1 MSTILHVE
9 PSEFF
14 TEMTGSLLK
23 DKGYEYIY
31 TDSYNE
37 ALLLLEEYDIDLILL
52 SLEGNG
58 MKSEDFVKNVNYTLN
73 EMPICVVSGNKL
85 NANMQH
91 FMNLGIIQY
100 IDKEDIEKGLIKYID
115 SIFKHDQY
123 LDRLRDFSV
132 AVIEDS
138 HFSRLHLKEIFD
150 SYKIKKVKYF
160 TSGIELLKSQ
170 SVFDVYLVDLVLKDE
185 FGKNIISSIREKNKS
200 SLIFAV
206 TSLNNPRL
214 LSDVLDN
221 GADDIIN
228 KPVEE
233 KVFISKLKSHI
244 RRDGELSL

>member
-1 MSTILHVE
+1 MRTVLHVE

-14 TEMTGSLLK
+14 TEMIRGLLK
-23 DKGYEYIY
+23 EKDYEYIC

-58 MKSEDFVKNVNYTLN
+58 MRCEDFVKNVSYTFN

-91 FMNLGIIQY
+91 FMNLGVIQY
-100 IDKEDIEKGLIKYID
+100 VDKEEIKEGLVKYID
-115 SIFKHDQY
+115 GIFKPDEY
-123 LDRLRDFSV
+123 LDILRMLSI

-150 SYKIKKVKYF
+150 LYKIKHVKYF
-160 TSGIELLKSQ
+160 ASGAELIEDSKK
-170 SVFDVYLVDLVLKDE
+170 FDVYLVDLVLKDE
-185 FGKNIISSIREKNKS
+185 FGKNIIASIREKNENA
-200 SLIFAV
+200 LIFAV
-206 TSLNNPRL
+206 TSLNNPKL

-228 KPVEE
+228 KPVED

-244 RRDGELSL
+244 RRLKK

>member
-14 TEMTGSLLK
+14 TGITRNLLK
-23 DKGYEYIY
+23 DDKYEYIY

-37 ALLLLEEYDIDLILL
+37 ALLLLEEYEIDLILL

-58 MKSEDFVKNVNYTLN
+58 MRVEDFVKNVSYTLN

-115 SIFKHDQY
+115 SIFKPDQY
-123 LDRLRDFSV
+123 LDQLRNLSI

-150 SYKIKKVKYF
+150 LYKIKNVKYF
-160 TSGIELLKSQ
+160 TSGIELLESNKT
-170 SVFDVYLVDLVLKDE
+170 FNVYLVDLVLKDE
-185 FGKNIISSIREKNKS
+185 FGKNIIASIREKNKN

-206 TSLNNPRL
+206 TSLNNPKL

-244 RRDGELSL
+244 RRDGDLSL

>member
-1 MSTILHVE
+1 MRTILHVE

-14 TEMTGSLLK
+14 TEMIRGLLR

-37 ALLLLEEYDIDLILL
+37 ALLLLEEYDVDVILL

-58 MKSEDFVKNVNYTLN
+58 MRCEDFVKNVSYSFN

-85 NANMQH
+85 NASMQH

-100 IDKEDIEKGLIKYID
+100 IDKEGIREALVKYID
-115 SIFKHDQY
+115 SIFKHDDC
-123 LDRLRDFSV
+123 LDILREFSI

-160 TSGIELLKSQ
+160 ASGSELLEDKGS
-170 SVFDVYLVDLVLKDE
+170 FDVYLVDLVLKDE
-185 FGKNIISSIREKNKS
+185 FGKNIISSIREKDNN

-214 LSDVLDN
+214 LSDVLDS

-228 KPVEE
+228 KPVQE
-233 KVFISKLKSHI
+233 KIFISKLKSHI
-244 RRDGELSL
+244 RRQKK

>member
-1 MSTILHVE
+1 MRTILHVE

-14 TEMTGSLLK
+14 TGMIRGLLK
-23 DKGYEYIY
+23 DKDYDYIY

-37 ALLLLEEYDIDLILL
+37 ALLLLEEYSVDLILL

-58 MKSEDFVKNVNYTLN
+58 MRCEDFVKNVSYTFN

-91 FMNLGIIQY
+91 FMNLGVIQY
-100 IDKEDIEKGLIKYID
+100 IDKEDIKEGLLKYID
-115 SIFKHDQY
+115 GIFKHDTY
-123 LDRLRDFSV
+123 LDHLRNLDI

-150 SYKIKKVKYF
+150 LYKIKNVKYF
-160 TSGIELLKSQ
+160 ESGTELLEGEKT
-170 SVFDVYLVDLVLKDE
+170 FDVYLVDLVLKDE
-185 FGKNIISSIREKNKS
+185 FGKNIISSIREKS
-200 SLIFAV
+200 DSALIFAV
-206 TSLNNPRL
+206 TALNNPRL

-244 RRDGELSL
+244 RRDGKL

>member
-1 MSTILHVE
+1 MRTILHVE

-14 TEMTGSLLK
+14 TEMIKHILR

-37 ALLLLEEYDIDLILL
+37 ALLLMEEYDIDLILL

-58 MKSEDFVKNVNYTLN
+58 MRCEDFVKNVSYTFN

-100 IDKEDIEKGLIKYID
+100 IDKEEIKQGLVKYIG
-115 SIFKHDQY
+115 SIFRHDEY
-123 LDRLRDFSV
+123 LDILRDLSI

-160 TSGIELLKSQ
+160 TSGVELLDDERG
-170 SVFDVYLVDLVLKDE
+170 FDVYLVDLVLKDE
-185 FGKNIISSIREKNKS
+185 FGKNIIASIREKNKN

-221 GADDIIN
+221 GADDIIS
-228 KPVEE
+228 KPVED

-244 RRDGELSL
+244 RRQSKV